1 VLRIGRNLKSVI
13 KKSEI
18 ILGLLAE
25 NHCSTFV
32 RCPSSTCLP
41 TGRSF
46 VRASQKDFR
55 LSSAALGLFV
65 FQFGDAED

>member
-1 VLRIGRNLKSVI
+1 LGATNC
-13 KKSEI
+13 KKSKI
-18 ILGLLAE
+18 
-25 NHCSTFV
+25 
-32 RCPSSTCLP
+32 SSQKIKNCFWGCEPKTIVEHLSAA
-41 TGRSF
+41 RLQSF